1 MKEEMKDA
9 MIASVDAVQAIEDFL
24 TDWWSVN
31 ELYETSAKA
40 ISELVH
46 EAQKNPN
53 IMSIEMRDYINQHIM
68 MIDLLKSITKKGG
81 EL

>member
-40 ISELVH
+40 ISELMS

-53 IMSIEMRDYINQHIM
+53 LMSSEMRDYINQHIM
-68 MIDLLKSITKKGG
+68 MIDLLKSITKK
-81 EL
+81 EDLL